1 MEDAVLMPKLQLIPL
16 VLLTLLLTLTLA
28 ACQQAGLPSPT
39 PEPARQAAEP
49 TTSAI
54 TPTTALPTAAPTPDT
69 KPPTA
74 TPAILQEPQ
83 AGPEP
88 TATETQAPPPEE
100 PSPDLVIPDNTVN
113 DPMAE
118 PQDKGIA
125 PRNPAELAQA
135 MNEAIEQIAGG
146 PDTATRDTVT
156 AATTGPPP
164 LPPAHR
170 QPKGFQPQA
179 TPGATTFKD
188 YQRSPTVITAEDPVS
203 TFSLDADR
211 ASYQL
216 ALAWARQGHAV
227 NPASVRAEE
236 WINAFDYDYA
246 LPTDP
251 NRFAIA
257 IALTDHPLDSGKA
270 LARLSFQAPDLPETT
285 DRLNVTLVI
294 DASGSMAQGNR
305 IEIARAAAHALRFSL
320 RGTDHLAIV
329 QFDSEVLNEY
339 TVDYTYP
346 SSLDLE
352 NSINRLEPGGSTNV
366 QAGLNKGV
374 QLAAAAR
381 ADRPDALNYII
392 LLSDGVANV
401 DATSPFAILDQAELS
416 PSGNPLRLITIGV
429 GIANYNDYLLE
440 QLAQHGNGWYRYL
453 DSPQAAE
460 DLFARDRWLALSGP
474 FADNARAQITWDPEK
489 VRSWRIIGY
498 ENRIVP
504 DHQFDQNRREFA
516 ELPAGAAV
524 TVFYEPE
531 LTPAA
536 ANGPLGQI
544 ALKWVDPR
552 TGASRAQAASINPA
566 AEPARD
572 YAGDYRLWLDRLE
585 FGAIVALAADRYSA
599 LSGPNRRGRET
610 EPSRQAAADLKK
622 LQQYLASHQDSPMA
636 ELKAWQDFDFL
647 LGQLIQVLQT
657 AEAGPYPRTEG
668 QRKPNGYSR

>member
-1 MEDAVLMPKLQLIPL
+1 MPKLQLIPL
-16 VLLTLLLTLTLA
+16 VLLILLLALTLT

-39 PEPARQAAEP
+39 PEPAQTTAAPAATTTAP
-49 TTSAI
+49 TA
-54 TPTTALPTAAPTPDT
+54 ALPTAAPAPATE
-69 KPPTA
+69 PPTA
-74 TPAILQEPQ
+74 TPAILAEPETGPHQ
-83 AGPEP
+83 DPPEP
-88 TATETQAPPPEE
+88 KAAPPAM
-100 PSPDLVIPDNTVN
+100 PSPDLDLPDDAVTE
-113 DPMAE
+113 PMPE
-118 PQDKGIA
+118 PQDKGLP
-125 PRNPAELAQA
+125 PRDPAELARAMAEAVEKMAEGPQA
-135 MNEAIEQIAGG
+135 AAS
-146 PDTATRDTVT
+146 DAVT
-156 AATTGPPP
+156 AAGGGQLPPP
-164 LPPAHR
+164 PPRR

-179 TPGATTFKD
+179 TPDATNFKD

-227 NPASVRAEE
+227 NPAAVRAEE

-246 LPTDP
+246 YPADP
-251 NRFAIA
+251 SRFAITS
-257 IALTDHPLDSGKA
+257 ALTDHPLDSGKA
-270 LARLSFQAPDLPETT
+270 LARLTFQAPELPETA

-294 DASGSMAQGNR
+294 DASGSMAQGDR

-329 QFDSEVLNEY
+329 QFDSQVLHQR

-374 QLAAAAR
+374 QLAAEAR

-401 DATSPFAILDQAELS
+401 DATSPFTILDQTDLS

-440 QLAQHGNGWYRYL
+440 QLAQHGDGWYRYL

-460 DLFARDRWLALSGP
+460 ELFARNRWLALSSP
-474 FADNARAQITWDPEK
+474 FADNARAQVTWDPEK

-504 DHQFDQNRREFA
+504 DHQFEQNRREFA
-516 ELPAGAAV
+516 EIPARAAV
-524 TVFYEPE
+524 TVFYELV

-544 ALKWVDPR
+544 ALKWVAPR

-585 FGAIVALAADRYSA
+585 FSAIVALAADRYSA

-610 EPSRQAAADLKK
+610 EPNRQAAADLKK
-622 LQQYLASHQDSPMA
+622 LQQYLASQQDSPLA

-647 LGQLIQVLQT
+647 LGQLIQGLQT
-657 AEAGPYPRTEG
+657 TEAGPYPRPEG
-668 QRKPNGYSR
+668 QHKPDGYSR